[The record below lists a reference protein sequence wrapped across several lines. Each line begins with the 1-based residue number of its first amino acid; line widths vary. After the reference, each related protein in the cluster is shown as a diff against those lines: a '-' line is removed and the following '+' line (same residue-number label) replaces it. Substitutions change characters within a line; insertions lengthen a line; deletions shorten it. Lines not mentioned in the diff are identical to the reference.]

1 MAKRKLLN
9 NGKIMVERDQNGRI
23 KPGSVL
29 NPDGKPKGTKH
40 MSTILSGAL
49 DLSNKD
55 GLTNQEVIIQKV
67 IDLAKEGNM
76 KAIELVWNR
85 VEGKSPITID
95 QRIPKPI
102 MEVDIDLTEA
112 EKDNLRRLLTQNN
125 AVA

>member
-1 MAKRKLLN
+1 MKKGKSVN
-9 NGKIMVERDQNGRI
+9 NGEIMVKRDENGRI
-23 KPGSVL
+23 KPGSIL

-40 MSTILSGAL
+40 MSTVLSQAL
-49 DLSNKD
+49 ELNNKD

-85 VEGKSPITID
+85 VEGKSAITID

-102 MEVDIDLTEA
+102 MEVDIQLSEE
-112 EKDNLRRLLTQNN
+112 EKNHLKRILSPN
-125 AVA
+125 

>member
-1 MAKRKLLN
+1 MAKGKLVN

-85 VEGKSPITID
+85 VEGKSPVTVE
-95 QRIPKPI
+95 QNMPIPI
-102 MEVDIDLTEA
+102 LGLDIS
-112 EKDNLRRLLTQNN
+112 
-125 AVA
+125 

>member
-1 MAKRKLLN
+1 MTKGKLVN

-95 QRIPKPI
+95 QRIPKPL
-102 MEVDIDLTEA
+102 MEVDIQLSE
-112 EKDNLRRLLTQNN
+112 EQKNHLNRILSPN
-125 AVA
+125 